1 LIGDAVPSTAATIRQ
16 EMLVA
21 TKAGDRSRRDTL
33 RLLIAAL
40 ENGRIEVGHEL
51 SDDESLKVLHKEA
64 KQRRD
69 SIEEYRKGGREDLV
83 VVEGQEL
90 ELISGYLPELLDD
103 AAVRRIVEET
113 ISEVGAAGP
122 DDLGKVMGPL
132 MQKLAGRADGRA
144 ANAIVRELL
153 SG

>member
-1 LIGDAVPSTAATIRQ
+1 MTSTPETIRA
-16 EMLVA
+16 EMLTA
-21 TKAGDRSRRDTL
+21 TKAGDRQRRDTL

-40 ENGRIEVGHEL
+40 ENGRIEAGHDL
-51 SDDESLKVLHKEA
+51 SEDEAMKVLQKEA

-69 SIEEYRKGGREDLV
+69 SIDEYRKGGRDDLV
-83 VVEGQEL
+83 ASEEQEL
-90 ELISGYLPELLDD
+90 VVIEGFLPEQLDD
-103 AAVRRIVEET
+103 AEVRRLVEET
-113 ISEVGAAGP
+113 IAEVGATGL

-132 MQKLAGRADGRA
+132 MKKLDGRADGRA

>member
-1 LIGDAVPSTAATIRQ
+1 MPSTAETIRQ

-69 SIEEYRKGGREDLV
+69 SIEEYRKGGREDLEE
-83 VVEGQEL
+83 VEGQEL